1 MGIKQ
6 IYIWRKMNFDFY
18 LMPSTKVNSRHAKD
32 LKICHQTI
40 RTQRNNSVSPRI
52 EEAFL
57 NKSIKETIKEK
68 T

>member
-1 MGIKQ
+1 
-6 IYIWRKMNFDFY
+6 
-18 LMPSTKVNSRHAKD
+18 MPSTKVNSGRAKD

-40 RTQRNNSVSPRI
+40 RTQRNNSVSPRV